1 MPFFFLSL
9 FFPFGSAFPSGMC
22 GIPRLKMGKRV
33 KKEKER
39 SNGGQ
44 DGDVGCGAE
53 RGGGFGEYTRSR
65 RCLRI

>member
-1 MPFFFLSL
+1 
-9 FFPFGSAFPSGMC
+9 
-22 GIPRLKMGKRV
+22 MGKRV

-44 DGDVGCGAE
+44 DGDAGCGAE